1 MFSRSAEEYLEAI
14 YRLAGEAEEG
24 MVPLSTLAEHLAVS
38 PVSANQMVRRLEE
51 RGLLNYIPYRGVALS
66 EGGRAA
72 AAGLIR
78 RHRLWERFLAD
89 ILGLPWEQVHEEA
102 CRLEH
107 ATSPLVEAY
116 LARFLEEPQTCPH
129 GHPVPDEEGIAPPQ
143 GRLSLMDVEPGGK
156 ARVLSVPERDP
167 ALLRYLAQMGLE
179 PGAVVQVE
187 DHAPFGGVLTIVV
200 AGARHALGKDVA
212 EKVRVQALLPEE
224 HL

>member
-14 YRLAGEAEEG
+14 YRLEGQAEG
-24 MVPLSTLAEHLAVS
+24 GVVPLSTLAEHLAISAVS
-38 PVSANQMVRRLEE
+38 VNQMVRRLEE
-51 RGLLNYIPYRGVALS
+51 SGLLTYTPYRGVALS
-66 EGGRAA
+66 EDGRAR
-72 AAGLIR
+72 AAGLVR

-107 ATSPLVEAY
+107 ATSPLVEAH
-116 LARFLEEPQTCPH
+116 LARFLEEPKTCPH
-129 GHPVPDEEGIAPPQ
+129 GYPVPDEGGVVPPQ
-143 GRLSLMDVEPGGK
+143 ARLSLMDVEPGKSG
-156 ARVLSVPERDP
+156 RILSVPERDP

-187 DHAPFGGVLTIVV
+187 ARAPFGGILTVAV

-212 EKVRVQALLPEE
+212 EQIRVQLLSSEE
-224 HL
+224 QR